1 MIMSSVSL
9 LQSNP
14 HPSTEQIVQSLQ
26 GNICRCGTHPRILE
40 AVRRAAETM
49 QERSK

>member
-14 HPSTEQIVQSLQ
+14 RPSADQIVQSLQ
-26 GNICRCGTHPRILE
+26 GNICRCGTHPRIIE
-40 AVRRAAETM
+40 AVQRAAETI
-49 QERSK
+49 EGRLK